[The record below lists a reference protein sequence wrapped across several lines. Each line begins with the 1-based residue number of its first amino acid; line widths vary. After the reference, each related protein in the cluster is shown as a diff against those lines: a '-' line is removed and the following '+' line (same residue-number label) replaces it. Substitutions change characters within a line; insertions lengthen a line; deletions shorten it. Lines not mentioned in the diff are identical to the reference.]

1 MNAYFVRGLGL
12 RGDDGLNTT
21 TSLYSVHNWVDIF
34 GAIDLDKILGP
45 AGAHGV
51 TNINTG

>member
-21 TSLYSVHNWVDIF
+21 SLYSVHNWVDIF
-34 GAIDLDKILGP
+34 GAIDPDKILGP
-45 AGAHGV
+45 VGV
-51 TNINTG
+51 VL